1 MAPEND
7 DLDLA
12 ELADQAGVSV
22 RTIRYYQQQGLINA
36 PGVRGPGAKY
46 GEPDLNRLKL
56 INALKR
62 EHLPLAEIRRRME
75 QLDDQQVGQALVE
88 APQAARESA
97 AEYARA
103 LLSGSAVYPMRPHDS
118 ALSQYYTS
126 PRPWR
131 VGSGPAPRTN
141 WERIEVAPD
150 IELHVRRPLSRY
162 ENKRLEQAIELMTRF
177 LNEEDTP

>member
-1 MAPEND
+1 MPPHNED
-7 DLDLA
+7 YDLADLA
-12 ELADQAGVSV
+12 ENSGVSV
-22 RTIRYYQQQGLINA
+22 RTIRYYQQQGLVSS

-46 GEPDLNRLKL
+46 GEADLNRLRL
-56 INALKR
+56 IKALQR

-103 LLSGSAVYPMRPHDS
+103 LLSGSAVYPLRPHDFTVS
-118 ALSQYYTS
+118 RYQTASKLQ
-126 PRPWR
+126 RAA
-131 VGSGPAPRTN
+131 SGPAPRTN